1 MAFINWVRL
10 GDQLKKFWY
19 SKIQDASEILLLGK
33 KVRAMQMKMQRRME
47 ENVKNYVQG
56 MAPKIRACVIAFKSS
71 MMEIYV

>member
-1 MAFINWVRL
+1 
-10 GDQLKKFWY
+10 
-19 SKIQDASEILLLGK
+19 
-33 KVRAMQMKMQRRME
+33 ME